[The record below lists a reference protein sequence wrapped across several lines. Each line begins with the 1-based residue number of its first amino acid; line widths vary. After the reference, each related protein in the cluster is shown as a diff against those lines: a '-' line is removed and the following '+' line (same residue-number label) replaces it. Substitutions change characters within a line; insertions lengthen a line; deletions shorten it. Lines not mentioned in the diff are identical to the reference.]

1 MTKEE
6 ILKQY
11 FGYDSFRE
19 GQEQLIDSVL
29 SGCDCLGVMPT
40 GAGKSVCFQIPA
52 LMQSGV
58 TLVISPLISLMKDQV
73 NSLTQAGIKAAFI
86 NSSLS
91 DKQISLVLSNARNGV
106 YKIIYVAPER
116 LGGYEFIRL
125 AQSVEISILTVDE
138 AHCISQWG
146 QDFRPSYLK
155 IADFLNALPKRPI
168 VSAFTATA
176 THQVREDIINSL
188 GLDNPYVLVTGF
200 DRKNLSFSV
209 SKPKDKF
216 TALIKFLAKKQ
227 GKTGIIYCL
236 TRTNVD
242 KVCHKLN
249 RAGYSALSYHAGLS
263 DKERRD
269 NQDAFLY
276 DRAKIMVATNA
287 FGMGID
293 KSNVNFVV
301 HYNMPK
307 NVESYYQEAGRAGR
321 DGEPADCVLFYSGQ
335 DVRTNIFL
343 IENGNDMA
351 EVEEWVKDRE
361 RAKLKN
367 MISYCHT
374 NECLRAYILK
384 YFGEKAKGF
393 CGNCSNCTGK
403 SEEVDITIEA
413 QKILSCVIKSGER
426 YGAGVIIDILLGNKT
441 EKVAFNRLDTLSTFG
456 ISESS
461 DKTIREIINFLT
473 ADGYLSVAEG
483 QYPIL
488 RRGAKYKEV
497 LQKDAILTMKLTKRE
512 TASRKPNNKVSTANK
527 GLLEKLK
534 KLRLEIA
541 NEQNLP
547 AYIVFAD
554 SALTDMCL
562 KLPANEEEF
571 LLVSGVGQVKL
582 ERYGRRFIAAINDED
597 GDTDGDGENEDDI
610 ADSETPSA
618 VEIKVSN
625 ELVTISVIA
634 DRINCMR
641 IQKGIVKISGQKI
654 NDWLVLQ
661 DYLEKVE
668 RDGKSVKIV
677 TELGTKLGITTEE
690 RTIRNEMCFINH
702 YDKNAQTFIVEN
714 CTDI

>member
-6 ILKQY
+6 ILKRY

-52 LMQSGV
+52 LMFSGV

-91 DKQISLVLSNARNGV
+91 DKQISLVLANARNGV

-116 LGGYEFIRL
+116 LGGYEIMRL
-125 AQSVEISILTVDE
+125 AQSVKISMLTVDE

-155 IADFLNALPKRPI
+155 IADFLNALLKRPI

-176 THQVREDIINSL
+176 THQIREDIVNSL
-188 GLDNPYVLVTGF
+188 GLSNPYVLVTGF

-216 TALIKFLAKKQ
+216 AALAKFLAKKQ

-249 RAGYSALSYHAGLS
+249 RVGYSALSYHAGLS

-343 IENGNDMA
+343 IENGNDA
-351 EVEEWVKDRE
+351 LEVEEWVKDRE

-413 QKILSCVIKSGER
+413 QKILSCVIKSGEH

-488 RRGAKYKEV
+488 RRGAKYKDV
-497 LQKDAILTMKLTKRE
+497 LQKDAMLTMKLTKRE

-554 SALTDMCL
+554 SALMDMCL
-562 KLPANEEEF
+562 KLPTNEEEF

-582 ERYGRRFIAAINDED
+582 ERYGARFLAAINGED
-597 GDTDGDGENEDDI
+597 GDINGENEDDI

-618 VEIKVSN
+618 VEIKVSD

-668 RDGKSVKIV
+668 RYGKSVKIV

-690 RTIRNEMCFINH
+690 RIIRNEMCFINH
-702 YDKNAQTFIVEN
+702 YDKNAQAFIVEN